1 MVRGPRAL
9 PPLSVPQTNSV
20 TRKQQIPHPAVV
32 RIVAREGKTTS
43 LGSGTLIHVT
53 EDFGLVITNWHVVRG
68 AEGPVEVIFPD
79 GFRSGGTVM
88 KLDDAWDLAAVGI
101 WRPKVA
107 PVPLSKKVPLRG
119 DWLSIAGYGG
129 GDYQLASGR
138 CTQYVAPGRN
148 QPFEMVE
155 LSTEARQGDSGGPIF
170 NADGELAGVL
180 LGAKRGHTVGSV
192 CSRVDFFLADVSATL
207 QREQSQRI
215 IDDGSQKFK
224 RPQATSAPSSS
235 EPNRWVAAQPVPVA
249 VANPRP
255 SLRRSSGLL
264 QKPDLQKPNTDI
276 VDRAPPE
283 DSGLKFDW
291 HHCIFVYMGDTP
303 FDQAKTFFATIGAF
317 SMIFSCLRLFKIDA

>member
-1 MVRGPRAL
+1 M
-9 PPLSVPQTNSV
+9 
-20 TRKQQIPHPAVV
+20 V
-32 RIVAREGKTTS
+32 RIVAREGETTS

-68 AEGPVEVIFPD
+68 AKGPVEVIFPD

-101 WRPKVA
+101 WRPNA
-107 PVPLSKKVPLRG
+107 EPVQLATKVPLRG

-129 GDYQLASGR
+129 GDYRAAHGR

-170 NADGELAGVL
+170 NAEGELAGVL

-192 CSRVDFFLADVSATL
+192 CSRVDHFLTDVSATL

-215 IDDGSQKFK
+215 LADGSNDLQI
-224 RPQATSAPSSS
+224 RPQKSFPNPS
-235 EPNRWVAAQPVPVA
+235 EGNQWVATQPVPVV

-255 SLRRSSGLL
+255 VSSKSTGLIRKPDVASVTSSGGSHF
-264 QKPDLQKPNTDI
+264 N
-276 VDRAPPE
+276 V
-283 DSGLKFDW
+283 DW
-291 HHCIFVYMGDTP
+291 HHCLFVYLGDSP
-303 FDQAKTFFATIGAF
+303 FEQAKTFFATVGAF
-317 SMIFSCLRLFKIDA
+317 SLLLSCLRLFKIDT

>member
-9 PPLSVPQTNSV
+9 PSLSVSPTRSATSNPQT
-20 TRKQQIPHPAVV
+20 PHPAVV
-32 RIVAREGKTTS
+32 RIVAREGETTS

-68 AEGPVEVIFPD
+68 AKGPVEVIFPD

-101 WRPKVA
+101 WRPNVKPVLVA
-107 PVPLSKKVPLRG
+107 TKIPIRG

-129 GDYQLASGR
+129 GDYRTASGR

-192 CSRVDFFLADVSATL
+192 CSRVDHFITDVSATL

-215 IDDGSQKFK
+215 VSDGTQKAK
-224 RPQATSAPSSS
+224 NIKPQSTPR
-235 EPNRWVAAQPVPVA
+235 EPNRWVATQPVPVA

-255 SLRRSSGLL
+255 LPDRSAGLMVR
-264 QKPDLQKPNTDI
+264 PAI
-276 VDRAPPE
+276 VPATPSD
-283 DSGLKFDW
+283 DSHFNVEWHRGLFE
-291 HHCIFVYMGDTP
+291 YLGDTP
-303 FDQAKTFFATIGAF
+303 FDQVKTFFATVGAF
-317 SMIFSCLRLFKIDA
+317 SLLLSCLRLFKIDD

>member
-1 MVRGPRAL
+1 MSPARPAITNA
-9 PPLSVPQTNSV
+9 QT
-20 TRKQQIPHPAVV
+20 PHPAVV

-53 EDFGLVITNWHVVRG
+53 EDFGLVITNWHVVRD
-68 AEGPVEVIFPD
+68 AKGPVEVIFPD

-101 WRPKVA
+101 WRPNVK
-107 PVPLSKKVPLRG
+107 PVTLATRIPSQG

-129 GDYQLASGR
+129 GDYRTAGGR

-180 LGAKRGHTVGSV
+180 LGAKQGHTVGSV
-192 CSRVDFFLADVSATL
+192 CSRVDHFLTDVSATL

-215 IDDGSQKFK
+215 VTDAPKNPKTFQSQSTL
-224 RPQATSAPSSS
+224 R
-235 EPNRWVAAQPVPVA
+235 EPNRWVATQPVPVA
-249 VANPRP
+249 VANPHPLPERSAGLMEHSDALPDEP
-255 SLRRSSGLL
+255 SG
-264 QKPDLQKPNTDI
+264 
-276 VDRAPPE
+276 
-283 DSGLKFDW
+283 DSHLNFDW
-291 HHCIFVYMGDTP
+291 HHSLFVYLGDTP
-303 FDQAKTFFATIGAF
+303 FDQVKTFFATVGAF
-317 SMIFSCLRLFKIDA
+317 SLLLSCLRLFKIDD

>member
-1 MVRGPRAL
+1 MSPTRPAT
-9 PPLSVPQTNSV
+9 SNPQT
-20 TRKQQIPHPAVV
+20 PHPAVV

-68 AEGPVEVIFPD
+68 AKGPVEVIFPD

-101 WRPKVA
+101 WRPHVK
-107 PVPLSKKVPLRG
+107 PVPLATKIPIRG

-129 GDYQLASGR
+129 GDYRTASGR

-180 LGAKRGHTVGSV
+180 LGAKQGHTVGSV
-192 CSRVDFFLADVSATL
+192 CSRVDHFLTDVSATL
-207 QREQSQRI
+207 QREQSQRVVI
-215 IDDGSQKFK
+215 GGSQKADK
-224 RPQATSAPSSS
+224 LQPQLTPRPKES
-235 EPNRWVAAQPVPVA
+235 NRWVATQPVPVA

-255 SLRRSSGLL
+255 LPERSAGLIVNSDAVLDTPSG
-264 QKPDLQKPNTDI
+264 
-276 VDRAPPE
+276 
-283 DSGLKFDW
+283 DSHLNFDW
-291 HHCIFVYMGDTP
+291 HHSVFVYLGDTP
-303 FDQAKTFFATIGAF
+303 FDQVKTFFATVGAF
-317 SMIFSCLRLFKIDA
+317 SLLLSCLRLFKIDD